1 MSKRIEREWAGNT
14 LVIETDR
21 VAKQADGAVLVHYG
35 ETVVLVTAV
44 AAREVKENMDFFPL
58 LVNYVEM
65 TYAAGRIPGGFF
77 KREGRPTDREVLSSR
92 LIDRG
97 IRPLFPKGFLNETQ
111 VVATVLSADQQNDPS
126 ILGIIGA
133 SAALQVSDIPFAGPL
148 AGVKVGR
155 VDGTIV
161 INPTTDDLTKSD
173 LELVVAGNRDGVMM
187 VEGGG
192 NVVDEGVVLEA
203 IFAGYEALEPILA
216 MQDELRE
223 TSGKTKRS
231 YAPLEKGGPLWE
243 ETKGFVKPLLGDAL
257 QIGHKIERRDR
268 MHEIVQEA
276 VERFGGEEG
285 EFASEVRRA
294 CEDAEREVIRS
305 PIFQAQK
312 RFDTRGPADIRP
324 ISCEVGLLPRTH
336 GSALFTRGETQVMAV
351 TTFGTSEDEKKVE
364 SLLLGRDL
372 YKTFMLHY
380 NFPPFSVGEV
390 SFLRAPSRREVG
402 HGALAERALLP
413 ILPSAE
419 EFPYTIRVVS
429 EVLESNGSSSMATVC
444 GSCLSLMD
452 AGVPI
457 KASVAGIA
465 MGLMQEGDQVAIL
478 TDIAGDEDHHGDMDF
493 KVAGTAEG
501 ITALQMDVKVPGLS
515 KAIMEQALRQAH
527 QARLAVLD
535 AMSQALDKP
544 RTELSKHAPRIITIQ
559 INPDRIKD
567 VVGPLGKNIRSIIER
582 TGCRIDIEDTGSVKI
597 ASPSA
602 DAIEEAIALVKES
615 SQEAEIGEVYTGKV
629 KKIVDFGAFVEIL
642 PGVEGL
648 VHISQLAKERVEK
661 VTDVLKVGD
670 EIQVKVLEIDGNGKI
685 RLSRRALLTGEDG
698 EKGRGYDRNRRDKRD
713 RRRNYS

>member
-1 MSKRIEREWAGNT
+1 MYKKIEQEWAGRT
-14 LVIETDR
+14 LSIEIEK

-44 AAREVKENMDFFPL
+44 ANREAKENADFFPL

-77 KREGRPTDREVLSSR
+77 KREGRPTDREILSSR

-97 IRPLFPKGFLNETQ
+97 IRPLFPEGFLNETQ

-133 SAALQVSDIPFAGPL
+133 SAALQISAIPFEGPL

-155 VDGTIV
+155 VDGNVI
-161 INPTTDDLTKSD
+161 INPTTDELASSD
-173 LELVVAGNRDGVMM
+173 LELIISGNREGVVM

-192 NVVDEGVVLEA
+192 SVVNEGVVLEA
-203 IFAGYEALEPILA
+203 IFSGYEALTPILDL
-216 MQDELRE
+216 QDELKE
-223 TSGKTKRS
+223 SCGKAKRA
-231 YAPLEKGGPLWE
+231 YTPVKEGGSLGE
-243 ETKGFVKPLLGDAL
+243 EVRGFVTPLLKDAFR
-257 QIGHKIERRDR
+257 IAHKIERRDR
-268 MHEIVQEA
+268 MHEIFQEA
-276 VERFGGEEG
+276 LERFGGQDG
-285 EFASEVRRA
+285 EFTSGVRRA
-294 CEDAEREVIRS
+294 CEDAEREIIRS
-305 PIFQAQK
+305 PIFQEQK
-312 RFDTRGPADIRP
+312 RVDGRGFADIRP

-364 SLLLGRDL
+364 SLLLGKDL

-402 HGALAERALLP
+402 HGVLAERALTP
-413 ILPSAE
+413 VLPSAE
-419 EFPYTIRVVS
+419 EFPYTIRLVS

-444 GSCLSLMD
+444 GGCLSLMD

-465 MGLMQEGDQVAIL
+465 MGLMKGADEVAIL
-478 TDIAGDEDHHGDMDF
+478 TDIVGDEDHHGDMDF

-501 ITALQMDVKVPGLS
+501 ITALQMDVKTPGLS
-515 KAIMEQALRQAH
+515 RSIMEQALNQAH
-527 QARLAVLD
+527 DARLAILD
-535 AMSQALDKP
+535 VMAKTLDSP
-544 RTELSKHAPRIITIQ
+544 RAELSKHAPRIVTIQ
-559 INPDRIKD
+559 INPDRIRD
-567 VVGPLGKNIRSIIER
+567 VVGPLGKNIRSIIEK
-582 TGCRIDIEDTGSVKI
+582 TGCKIDIEDTGAVKI

-602 DAIEEAIALVKES
+602 EAIEEAIDLVKGC
-615 SQEAEIGEVYTGKV
+615 SQEAEVGEVYTGKV
-629 KKIVDFGAFVEIL
+629 KKIMDFGAFVEIL
-642 PGVEGL
+642 PGVDGL
-648 VHISQLAKERVEK
+648 VHISQLARERVEK

-670 EIQVKVLEIDGNGKI
+670 EIEVKVLEIDGNGKI
-685 RLSRRALLTGEDG
+685 RLSRRALLTGEDESRPQG
-698 EKGRGYDRNRRDKRD
+698 HERDKR
-713 RRRNYS
+713 RNAR

>member
-1 MSKRIEREWAGNT
+1 MHKIVEREWAGRT
-14 LVIETDR
+14 LTIETDKI
-21 VAKQADGAVLVHYG
+21 AKQADGAVLVRYG

-44 AAREVKENMDFFPL
+44 AVREVKEKMDFFPL

-92 LIDRG
+92 VIDRG

-111 VVATVLSADQQNDPS
+111 VVATVLSSDQQSDPS

-133 SAALQVSDIPFAGPL
+133 SAALQISAIPFAGPL
-148 AGVKVGR
+148 AGLKVGR
-155 VDGTIV
+155 VDGAFI
-161 INPTTDDLTKSD
+161 INPTNDDLARSD
-173 LELVVAGNRDGVMM
+173 LDLIVAGNHEGVLM

-192 NVVDEGVVLEA
+192 SVVDEGVVLEA
-203 IFAGYEALEPILA
+203 IFFGYEALKPILA
-216 MQDELRE
+216 MQDELKE
-223 TSGKTKRS
+223 TCGKAKRPHT
-231 YAPLEKGGPLWE
+231 PLEEDGSLWE
-243 ETKGFVKPLLGDAL
+243 EVKGFVKPLLNDAF
-257 QIGHKIERRDR
+257 QIAHKIERRDR

-276 VERFGGEEG
+276 VERFGGADG
-285 EFASEVRRA
+285 ERAPEVRRA
-294 CEDAEREVIRS
+294 CEDAERELVRS
-305 PIFQAQK
+305 PIFQDHK
-312 RFDTRGPADIRP
+312 RVDGRGVADIRS

-402 HGALAERALLP
+402 HGTLAERALTP
-413 ILPSAE
+413 VLPSAE
-419 EFPYTIRVVS
+419 DFPYTIRLVS

-444 GSCLSLMD
+444 GGCLSLMD

-465 MGLMQEGDQVAIL
+465 MGLMKGADEVAIL
-478 TDIAGDEDHHGDMDF
+478 TDIVGDEDHHGDMDF

-501 ITALQMDVKVPGLS
+501 ITALQMDVKIPGLS
-515 KAIMEQALRQAH
+515 KAIMEQALNQAR

-535 AMSQALDKP
+535 AMNQALDKP
-544 RTELSKHAPRIITIQ
+544 REELSKHAPRIITIQ
-559 INPDRIKD
+559 INPDRIRD

-582 TGCRIDIEDTGSVKI
+582 TGCRIDIEDSGAVKI
-597 ASPSA
+597 ASASA
-602 DAIEEAIALVKES
+602 EAIEEAIALVKES
-615 SQEAEIGEVYTGKV
+615 SQEAEVGEVYTGKV

-642 PGVEGL
+642 PGLDGL

-685 RLSRRALLTGEDG
+685 RLSRRALLVEEGETGG
-698 EKGRGYDRNRRDKRD
+698 HGRDNKRK
-713 RRRNYS
+713 SH

>member
-1 MSKRIEREWAGNT
+1 
-14 LVIETDR
+14 
-21 VAKQADGAVLVHYG
+21 
-35 ETVVLVTAV
+35 
-44 AAREVKENMDFFPL
+44 

-97 IRPLFPKGFLNETQ
+97 IRPLFPKGFRNEIQ

-133 SAALQVSDIPFAGPL
+133 SVALQISDIPFSGPL

-155 VDGTIV
+155 VDGTLV
-161 INPTTDDLTKSD
+161 INPTTDELTGSD
-173 LELVVAGNRDGVMM
+173 LELIVAGNHDGVMM

-192 NVVDEGVVLEA
+192 NVVDEGVILEA
-203 IFAGYEALEPILA
+203 IFAGYEALKPILA
-216 MQDELRE
+216 MQDEIKE
-223 TSGKTKRS
+223 SFGKAKRP
-231 YAPLEKGGPLWE
+231 YTPLEEGGQLLDE
-243 ETKGFVKPLLGDAL
+243 VKGFATPLFGEAM

-268 MHEIVQEA
+268 MHEIVLEA

-294 CEDAEREVIRS
+294 CDDAEREVIRS

-312 RFDTRGPADIRP
+312 RFDNRGPADIRP

-402 HGALAERALLP
+402 HGTLAERALLP
-413 ILPSAE
+413 VLPSAE
-419 EFPYTIRVVS
+419 EFPYTIRLVS

-444 GSCLSLMD
+444 GGCLSLMD

-515 KAIMEQALRQAH
+515 KVIMEQALHQARE
-527 QARLAVLD
+527 ARLAVLD
-535 AMSQALDKP
+535 AMHQALDKP
-544 RTELSKHAPRIITIQ
+544 RTELSKHAPRIVTIQ

-582 TGCRIDIEDTGSVKI
+582 TGCKIDIEDTGAVKI

-602 DAIEEAIALVKES
+602 EAIEQAIALVKES

-629 KKIVDFGAFVEIL
+629 RKIVDFGAFVEIL
-642 PGVEGL
+642 PGIDGL

-698 EKGRGYDRNRRDKRD
+698 EQGRGYDRDRRDKRN
-713 RRRNYS
+713 RRRDYS

>member
-1 MSKRIEREWAGNT
+1 MYKKIEREWAGRT
-14 LVIETDR
+14 LTIETDK
-21 VAKQADGAVLVHYG
+21 VAKQADGAVLIHYG

-44 AAREVKENMDFFPL
+44 TNREEKEGADFFPL
-58 LVNYVEM
+58 LVNYMEM

-77 KREGRPTDREVLSSR
+77 KREGRPTDREILSSR

-97 IRPLFPKGFLNETQ
+97 IRPLFPKGFHNDTQ
-111 VVATVLSADQQNDPS
+111 VVATVLSADRQNDPS

-133 SAALQVSDIPFAGPL
+133 SAALQISAIPFDGPL

-155 VDGTIV
+155 VEGNFI
-161 INPTTDDLTKSD
+161 INPTIDDLASSD
-173 LELVVAGNRDGVMM
+173 LDLIVAGNRQGVVM

-192 NVVDEGVVLEA
+192 GIVDEKVVLDA
-203 IFAGYEALEPILA
+203 IFYGYEALLPILA
-216 MQDELRE
+216 IQDELRE
-223 TSGKTKRS
+223 MCGKDKRP
-231 YAPLEKGGPLWE
+231 YTPLEYGGPLWE
-243 ETKGFVKPLLGDAL
+243 EVRGFVKPLLQEAFL
-257 QIGHKIERRDR
+257 IAHKIERRDR
-268 MHEIVQEA
+268 MHEIFQEA
-276 VERFGGEEG
+276 VARFGGQEG
-285 EFASEVRRA
+285 ERAAAVRRA
-294 CEDAEREVIRS
+294 CEDAERELIRA
-305 PIFQAQK
+305 PIFHEQK
-312 RFDTRGPADIRP
+312 RFDSRGLTDIRP
-324 ISCEVGLLPRTH
+324 MSCEVGLLPRTH

-364 SLLLGRDL
+364 SLLGGDM

-402 HGALAERALLP
+402 HGFLAERALLP
-413 ILPSAE
+413 LLPSAE

-444 GSCLSLMD
+444 GACLSLMD

-465 MGLMQEGDQVAIL
+465 MGLMKGDDHMAIL
-478 TDIAGDEDHHGDMDF
+478 TDIAGDEDHLGDMDF
-493 KVAGTAEG
+493 KVAGTAQG
-501 ITALQMDVKVPGLS
+501 ITALQMDVKVPGVS
-515 KAIMEQALRQAH
+515 KEIMGQALSQAR

-535 AMSQALDKP
+535 VMSKTLDRP
-544 RTELSKHAPRIITIQ
+544 RTELSKHAPRIVTIQ

-582 TGCRIDIEDTGSVKI
+582 TGTKIDIEDTGAVKI

-602 DAIEEAIALVKES
+602 EAIEEAIALVKGY
-615 SQEAEIGEVYTGKV
+615 SQEAEVGEVYTGKV

-642 PGVEGL
+642 PGIEGL
-648 VHISQLAKERVEK
+648 VHISQLARERVEK

-670 EIQVKVLEIDGNGKI
+670 EIKVKVLEIDGNGKI
-685 RLSRRALLTGEDG
+685 RLSRKALLFEEGQTEGH
-698 EKGRGYDRNRRDKRD
+698 RDRHERD
-713 RRRNYS
+713 RRRNA

>member
-1 MSKRIEREWAGNT
+1 MSKKIEREWAGRT
-14 LVIETDR
+14 LTIETDK
-21 VAKQADGAVLVHYG
+21 VAKQADGAVLVNYG

-44 AAREVKENMDFFPL
+44 ATRETKEGVDFFPL
-58 LVNYVEM
+58 LANYVEM

-77 KREGRPTDREVLSSR
+77 KREGRPTDREILSSR

-97 IRPLFPKGFLNETQ
+97 IRPLFPQGFCNETQ
-111 VVATVLSADQQNDPS
+111 VVATVLSADRQNDPS

-133 SAALQVSDIPFAGPL
+133 SAALQISDIPFDGPL

-155 VDGTIV
+155 IDKAFI
-161 INPTTDDLTKSD
+161 INPTTDDLARSD
-173 LELVVAGNRDGVMM
+173 LELIVAGNREGVVM

-192 NVVDEGVVLEA
+192 SIVDEGVVLEA
-203 IFAGYEALEPILA
+203 IFYGYEALAPILTLL
-216 MQDELRE
+216 EE
-223 TSGKTKRS
+223 FGEVCGKDKRPYTPS
-231 YAPLEKGGPLWE
+231 AEGGPLSE
-243 ETKGFVKPLLGDAL
+243 EVKGWVNPLLKDAF
-257 QIGHKIERRDR
+257 QIVHKIERRDR
-268 MHEIVQEA
+268 LHEIVQGA
-276 VERFGGEEG
+276 VERFGGQEG

-294 CEDAEREVIRS
+294 CEAAEREVVRG
-305 PIFQAQK
+305 PIFQGQK
-312 RFDTRGPADIRP
+312 RIDGRGLADIRP

-336 GSALFTRGETQVMAV
+336 GSALFNRGETQVMAV

-364 SLLLGRDL
+364 SLLAGDM

-402 HGALAERALLP
+402 HGFLAERALLP
-413 ILPSAE
+413 VLPSAE

-465 MGLMQEGDQVAIL
+465 MGLMKGDGQVTIL

-515 KAIMEQALRQAH
+515 KAIMEQALDQARE
-527 QARLAVLD
+527 ARLAVLD
-535 AMSQALDKP
+535 IMGKTLDRP
-544 RTELSKHAPRIITIQ
+544 RTELSKYAPRIVTIQ

-582 TGCRIDIEDTGSVKI
+582 TGTKIDIEDTGAVKI
-597 ASPSA
+597 ASPSPE
-602 DAIEEAIALVKES
+602 AIDEAIALVKGCC
-615 SQEAEIGEVYTGKV
+615 QEAEVGAIYTGKV
-629 KKIVDFGAFVEIL
+629 KKIVDFGAFVEVL
-642 PGVEGL
+642 PGIEGL
-648 VHISQLAKERVEK
+648 VHISQLARERVEK

-670 EIQVKVLEIDGNGKI
+670 EIQVKVLEIDSNGKI
-685 RLSRRALLTGEDG
+685 RLSRRALLAGEG
-698 EKGRGYDRNRRDKRD
+698 EKEGGRGGRREGHGRD
-713 RRRNYS
+713 RRRHS